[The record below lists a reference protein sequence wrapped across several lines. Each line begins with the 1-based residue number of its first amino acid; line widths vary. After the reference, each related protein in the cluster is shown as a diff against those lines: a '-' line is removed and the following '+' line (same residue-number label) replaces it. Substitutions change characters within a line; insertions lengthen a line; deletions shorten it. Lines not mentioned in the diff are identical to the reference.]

1 MKTAMNL
8 SEYLGGIR
16 AASTA
21 SSLEAAIQAPF
32 RHLCHGR
39 TWARICREQRERGVA
54 ICDAHP
60 AGRFV
65 PRIAGNALMVCDEC
79 YRVGRGYNSTGLRY
93 VWHDAGEFV
102 KAVLRRNGLSTRAAS
117 RIWDCWMDYPHR
129 CLTIVEDALNGKL
142 NDPPLNTLL
151 FCDVGSGPINLTV
164 AANNADAHDR
174 RATRTCRCGG
184 TLFDWG
190 AGFSDDLN
198 YVSWYCNKC
207 ANRYTE
213 NVTKERF
220 CEIRCPP
227 LAQARAD

>member
-93 VWHDAGEFV
+93 VWHDAGAFV

-129 CLTIVEDALNGKL
+129 RLTIVEDALNGKL

-164 AANNADAHDR
+164 LQT
-174 RATRTCRCGG
+174 TRTHTIDVLQEPVGEAGRCSTGELDLAM
-184 TLFDWG
+184 TLIMSVGIATSVLTDTR
-190 AGFSDDLN
+190 N
-198 YVSWYCNKC
+198 
-207 ANRYTE
+207 T
-213 NVTKERF
+213 
-220 CEIRCPP
+220 
-227 LAQARAD
+227 